1 MTKPISRHD
10 FLNTMARGGLAIGLA
25 GVGAA
30 ALHGAKDPSEC
41 INTGYC
47 SSCNVYRTCTLP
59 ERKKVSHD
67 RIEKA

>member
-1 MTKPISRHD
+1 MTVPISRHD
-10 FLNTMARGGLAIGLA
+10 FLNNLARGGLLLGLA

-47 SSCNVYRTCTLP
+47 AACNVHETCTLP
-59 ERKKVSHD
+59 ERKEVRHG
-67 RIEKA
+67 